1 MMQSNELF
9 TDRDR
14 EEIYAFFQTRDR
26 WRDIVRWRTLEH
38 GPVDTVFYGDSIF
51 ELWPTAE
58 AFPELSH
65 LNRGIGGDNINGLY
79 FRLDEDIFPNSPRQV
94 VINIGINGIE
104 RDFNDSIARLKF
116 VAELMREHGIRVW
129 CNSIAPLRAPDAWD
143 RFQYQEKIV
152 ALNEVCRELF
162 ERELPDFST
171 FMRCFG
177 IPADSLPPNMP
188 SRTGLTGLLPLI
200 RQRRNCCGRSFCR
213 KGRENSND
221 VV

>member
-14 EEIYAFFQTRDR
+14 EEIYAFFRTRDR
-26 WRDIVRWRTLEH
+26 WRDIVRWRMLEH

-79 FRLDEDIFPNSPRQV
+79 FRLDEAIFPNSPRQV

-162 ERELPDFST
+162 EREFAGFFDLHALLRDSSGQLAAEYAQPDGTHWT
-171 FMRCFG
+171 FAAYQAASKLLREK
-177 IPADSLPPNMP
+177 
-188 SRTGLTGLLPLI
+188 LLPE
-200 RQRRNCCGRSFCR
+200 G
-213 KGRENSND
+213 KGKQ
-221 VV
+221 

>member
-94 VINIGINGIE
+94 VINIGING
-104 RDFNDSIARLKF
+104 RLHRGRISRSRLCFRSKT
-116 VAELMREHGIRVW
+116 GI
-129 CNSIAPLRAPDAWD
+129 SS
-143 RFQYQEKIV
+143 RFRILSGLV
-152 ALNEVCRELF
+152 DGVLA
-162 ERELPDFST
+162 
-171 FMRCFG
+171 
-177 IPADSLPPNMP
+177 
-188 SRTGLTGLLPLI
+188 GLTEPPTTNHQNCRNNNNGDNRNNHIRIHGSSLKSATDTPLI
-200 RQRRNCCGRSFCR
+200 SARAGNGAIH
-213 KGRENSND
+213 GA
-221 VV
+221 